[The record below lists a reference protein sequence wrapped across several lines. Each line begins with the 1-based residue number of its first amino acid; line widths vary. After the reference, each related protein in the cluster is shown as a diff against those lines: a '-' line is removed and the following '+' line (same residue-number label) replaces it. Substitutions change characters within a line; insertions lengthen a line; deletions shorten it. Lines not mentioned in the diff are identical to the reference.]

1 MRGFFS
7 MAKRRVTTH
16 SKVASAR
23 ARVCVCACTQACAP
37 RRPSSEHSYV
47 GCQGCVFCFVFL
59 FRREPSPVLR
69 KCCRKRWELT
79 PGSASVPL
87 KKGPGL
93 SGRSGEEREGKEEE
107 GGWGGGGCCQPGYV
121 TAMWVVVYTLMQTL
135 PNTQTWPQSRL
146 FLYAHGCQHAPSEIP
161 CSKGEF

>member
-1 MRGFFS
+1 

-23 ARVCVCACTQACAP
+23 ARVCVCACTQACVP
-37 RRPSSEHSYV
+37 RHPSSEHSYV

-107 GGWGGGGCCQPGYV
+107 GRWGGGGLLSAWVCHGHVGGCLHTHADSSKHTDVAAV
-121 TAMWVVVYTLMQTL
+121 TTIPVRTRL
-135 PNTQTWPQSRL
+135 PARSQ
-146 FLYAHGCQHAPSEIP
+146 
-161 CSKGEF
+161 